1 MKRWLAGGVIF
12 FLVYFHGV
20 TVLGSSAEE
29 MMGELDFTEISSFL
43 EENDE
48 VTVTFEELMQSLLK
62 GGEIPYETIGDLVKE
77 FLLSGFA
84 ENKQLVLMLLVI
96 SLAFSILKTYA
107 KSFTNSYV
115 SEICFFLC
123 YCFMMAVLLESFSVM
138 NETVAAT
145 AEKMTGFMKVL
156 VPVYCTAM
164 SFSLNFH
171 SSAVAYSLI
180 FTAIYLVE
188 WMIQYIL
195 SPLVQVYV
203 IMEFLNFLM
212 EEERFRRLS
221 ELVSGAIRFLL
232 KAAVTFILGI
242 NIIQEMIAPAV
253 DRLAGNTVAKTIQMV
268 PGIGNVANGMGQ
280 IFFSSGL
287 VIKNCVGAAA
297 LVILVFLCAVPFLKM
312 ALLAVLYKFMSAILE
327 PIADKRLSGGMNGIA
342 NGGILYLKI
351 LNTCFMLF
359 FLTIALITTA
369 TGFGM
374 GG

>member
-1 MKRWLAGGVIF
+1 MKKWLIGSVVF
-12 FLVYFHGV
+12 CLVCFIGMPV
-20 TVLGSSAEE
+20 SASSAEE
-29 MMGELDFTEISSFL
+29 LMEELDFSEISSFL
-43 EENDE
+43 EENDD
-48 VTVTFEELMQSLLK
+48 VTITFEELLQALLG
-62 GGEIPYETIGDLVKE
+62 GGEIPYETIGDYIKD
-77 FLLSGFA
+77 FLLSGFT

-96 SLAFSILKTYA
+96 SLAYSILKTYA
-107 KSFTNSYV
+107 KNFSNSYM

-123 YCFMMAVLLESFSVM
+123 YCFMMVLLLQSFSTM
-138 NETVAAT
+138 NETVTVT

-156 VPVYCTAM
+156 VPTYCTAM

-180 FTAIYLVE
+180 FTAVYLVE
-188 WMIQYIL
+188 WMVRYL
-195 SPLVQVYV
+195 LVPLVQVYI
-203 IMEFLNFLM
+203 IMEFLNYLM

-221 ELVSGAIRFLL
+221 ELVSGAVHILL
-232 KAAVTFILGI
+232 KAAVAFILGI

-268 PGIGNVANGMGQ
+268 PGLGNVANGMGQ
-280 IFFSSGL
+280 IFLSSGL

-297 LVILVFLCAVPFLKM
+297 LVILVILCAVPFLKM
-312 ALLAVLYKFMSAILE
+312 AMLAALYKFVSAVLE

>member
-20 TVLGSSAEE
+20 TVLASSAEE

>member
-287 VIKNCVGAAA
+287 VCHIR
-297 LVILVFLCAVPFLKM
+297 
-312 ALLAVLYKFMSAILE
+312 
-327 PIADKRLSGGMNGIA
+327 ADCR
-342 NGGILYLKI
+342 
-351 LNTCFMLF
+351 
-359 FLTIALITTA
+359 
-369 TGFGM
+369 
-374 GG
+374 

>member
-369 TGFGM
+369 TGFGT

>member
-123 YCFMMAVLLESFSVM
+123 YCFMMAVLLESFYVM

-369 TGFGM
+369 TGFGT